1 MIDAHLH
8 LTHNGRS
15 VEETITHIEAI
26 GAEKAVML
34 PIEDGD
40 DEFGW
45 MTEDIVKA
53 HRDYPDTIIPFCHVD
68 VTREDAVTELEK
80 RAASGIF
87 KGYGEQ
93 KQHLRLDDPRLEK
106 ALAVCNEL
114 NWPVTWHF
122 QEGERGYNQGIEH
135 LEVLLKKFPNIKFIG
150 HAQSW
155 WSPYQRRRTRP
166 RRDPVSHGR
175 GQTWRLNRST
185 IGRLSQYVCRFIRGF
200 GSGRTDARR
209 GLYCGISGAAWK
221 KIDVCH
227 GLPLQGWQRCGP
239 LSRRVFR
246 AIEPAVSQTHARP
259 WRAGGYLAQ
268 QCGEDFESVKTRLF
282 YRGMS

>member
-68 VTREDAVTELEK
+68 VTREDAVPELEK
-80 RAASGIF
+80 RAANGIF

-106 ALAVCNEL
+106 VLAVCNEL

-122 QEGERGYNQGIEH
+122 QEGARGYNQGIEH

-155 WSPYQRRRTRP
+155 WAHISADVPAPEETLYP
-166 RRDPVSHGR
+166 KGAVKPGGLID
-175 GQTWRLNRST
+175 RL
-185 IGRLSQYVCRFIRGF
+185 LSDYPNMFADLSA
-200 GSGRTDARR
+200 GSGLGGLTRDEDFTAGFLARHGKKLMFATDCPCRD
-209 GLYCGISGAAWK
+209 GKGK
-221 KIDVCH
+221 D
-227 GLPLQGWQRCGP
+227 
-239 LSRRVFR
+239 LSRGACFAQLSLPFLERLLVPD
-246 AIEPAVSQTHARP
+246 ALEDILHNNAVRI
-259 WRAGGYLAQ
+259 LN
-268 QCGEDFESVKTRLF
+268 L
-282 YRGMS
+282 

>member
-15 VEETITHIEAI
+15 VEETITHIKAI

-53 HRDYPDTIIPFCHVD
+53 HRDHPDTVIPFCHVD
-68 VTREDAVTELEK
+68 VTREDAVPELEK

-106 ALAVCNEL
+106 VLAVCNEL

-122 QEGERGYNQGIEH
+122 QEGTRGYNQGIEH

-155 WSPYQRRRTRP
+155 WAHISADVPAPEETLYPTGAVKP
-166 RRDPVSHGR
+166 GGLID
-175 GQTWRLNRST
+175 RLLADYPNMFAD
-185 IGRLSQYVCRFIRGF
+185 LSA
-200 GSGRTDARR
+200 GSGLGGLTRDEDFTTGFLARHGKKLMFATDCPCRDGQGA
-209 GLYCGISGAAWK
+209 GISRGACFAQLS
-221 KIDVCH
+221 
-227 GLPLQGWQRCGP
+227 LPFLERMLAP
-239 LSRRVFR
+239 DALED
-246 AIEPAVSQTHARP
+246 ILHNNAVRI
-259 WRAGGYLAQ
+259 LN
-268 QCGEDFESVKTRLF
+268 L
-282 YRGMS
+282 

>member
-68 VTREDAVTELEK
+68 VTREDAVPELEK
-80 RAASGIF
+80 RAANGIF

-106 ALAVCNEL
+106 VLAVCNEL

-122 QEGERGYNQGIEH
+122 QEGARGYNQGIEH

-155 WSPYQRRRTRP
+155 WAHISADVPAPEETLYP
-166 RRDPVSHGR
+166 KGAVKPGGLID
-175 GQTWRLNRST
+175 RLLADYPNMFAD
-185 IGRLSQYVCRFIRGF
+185 LSA
-200 GSGRTDARR
+200 GSGLGGLTRDEDFTAGFLARHGKKLMFATDCPCRD
-209 GLYCGISGAAWK
+209 GKGE
-221 KIDVCH
+221 D
-227 GLPLQGWQRCGP
+227 
-239 LSRRVFR
+239 LSRGACFAQLSLPFLERLLVPD
-246 AIEPAVSQTHARP
+246 ALEDILHNNAVRI
-259 WRAGGYLAQ
+259 LN
-268 QCGEDFESVKTRLF
+268 L
-282 YRGMS
+282 

>member
-68 VTREDAVTELEK
+68 VTRKDAVPELEK

-106 ALAVCNEL
+106 VLAVCNEL

-155 WSPYQRRRTRP
+155 WAHISADVPAPEETLYP
-166 RRDPVSHGR
+166 KGAVKPGGLID
-175 GQTWRLNRST
+175 RLLADYPNMFAD
-185 IGRLSQYVCRFIRGF
+185 LSA
-200 GSGRTDARR
+200 GSGLGGLMRDEDFTAGFLARHGKKLMFATDCPCRD
-209 GLYCGISGAAWK
+209 GKGAS
-221 KIDVCH
+221 
-227 GLPLQGWQRCGP
+227 
-239 LSRRVFR
+239 LSRGACFAQLSLPFLKRML
-246 AIEPAVSQTHARP
+246 APDALEYILHNNAVMI
-259 WRAGGYLAQ
+259 LN
-268 QCGEDFESVKTRLF
+268 L
-282 YRGMS
+282 

>member
-26 GAEKAVML
+26 GAEKVVML

-45 MTEDIVKA
+45 MTEDVVKA
-53 HRDYPDTIIPFCHVD
+53 HRDYPDIIIPFCHVD
-68 VTREDAVTELEK
+68 VTRKDAVPELEK

-93 KQHLRLDDPRLEK
+93 KQHLRLDDSRLEK
-106 ALAVCNEL
+106 VLAVCNEM

-122 QEGERGYNQGIEH
+122 QEGTRGYNQGIEH

-155 WSPYQRRRTRP
+155 WAHISADVPAPEETLYPKGTIKP
-166 RRDPVSHGR
+166 GGLID
-175 GQTWRLNRST
+175 RLLADYPNMFAD
-185 IGRLSQYVCRFIRGF
+185 LSA
-200 GSGRTDARR
+200 GSGLGGLTRDEDFTAGFLARHGKKLMFATDCPCRD
-209 GLYCGISGAAWK
+209 GKGAS
-221 KIDVCH
+221 
-227 GLPLQGWQRCGP
+227 
-239 LSRRVFR
+239 LSRGACFAQLSLPFLKRML
-246 AIEPAVSQTHARP
+246 APDALEDILHNNAVRI
-259 WRAGGYLAQ
+259 LN
-268 QCGEDFESVKTRLF
+268 L
-282 YRGMS
+282 

>member
-68 VTREDAVTELEK
+68 VTRKDAVPELEK
-80 RAASGIF
+80 RAANGIF

-106 ALAVCNEL
+106 VLAVCNEL

-122 QEGERGYNQGIEH
+122 QEGARGYNQGIEH

-155 WSPYQRRRTRP
+155 WAHISADVPAPEETLYP
-166 RRDPVSHGR
+166 KGAVKPGGLID
-175 GQTWRLNRST
+175 RLLADYPNMFAD
-185 IGRLSQYVCRFIRGF
+185 LSA
-200 GSGRTDARR
+200 GSGLGGLTRDEDFTAGFLARHGKKLMFATDCPCRD
-209 GLYCGISGAAWK
+209 GKGK
-221 KIDVCH
+221 D
-227 GLPLQGWQRCGP
+227 
-239 LSRRVFR
+239 LSRGACFAQLSLPFLERLLVPD
-246 AIEPAVSQTHARP
+246 ALEDILHNNAVRI
-259 WRAGGYLAQ
+259 LN
-268 QCGEDFESVKTRLF
+268 L
-282 YRGMS
+282 

>member
-68 VTREDAVTELEK
+68 VTRKDAVPELEK
-80 RAASGIF
+80 RATSGIF

-106 ALAVCNEL
+106 ILAICNEL

-135 LEVLLKKFPNIKFIG
+135 LEVLLKKFSNIKFIG

-155 WSPYQRRRTRP
+155 WAHISADVPTPEETLYPTGAVKP
-166 RRDPVSHGR
+166 GGLID
-175 GQTWRLNRST
+175 RLLADYPNMFAD
-185 IGRLSQYVCRFIRGF
+185 LSA
-200 GSGRTDARR
+200 GSGLGGLTRDEDFTAGFLARHGKKLMFATDCPCRD
-209 GLYCGISGAAWK
+209 GKGA
-221 KIDVCH
+221 D
-227 GLPLQGWQRCGP
+227 
-239 LSRRVFR
+239 LSRGACFAQLSLPFLKRML
-246 AIEPAVSQTHARP
+246 APDALEDILHNNAVRI
-259 WRAGGYLAQ
+259 LN
-268 QCGEDFESVKTRLF
+268 L
-282 YRGMS
+282 

>member
-155 WSPYQRRRTRP
+155 WAHISADVPAPEETLYPTGAVKPGGLIDRLLADYPNMFADLSAGSGLGGLTRDEDFTAGFLD
-166 RRDPVSHGR
+166 RHGR
-175 GQTWRLNRST
+175 KLMFATDCL
-185 IGRLSQYVCRFIRGF
+185 CRDGK
-200 GSGRTDARR
+200 
-209 GLYCGISGAAWK
+209 GA
-221 KIDVCH
+221 
-227 GLPLQGWQRCGP
+227 G
-239 LSRRVFR
+239 LSRGACFAQLSLPFLKRML
-246 AIEPAVSQTHARP
+246 APNALEDILHNNAVMI
-259 WRAGGYLAQ
+259 LN
-268 QCGEDFESVKTRLF
+268 L
-282 YRGMS
+282 

>member
-53 HRDYPDTIIPFCHVD
+53 HRDYPDIIIPFCHVD
-68 VTREDAVTELEK
+68 VTRKDAVPELEK

-93 KQHLRLDDPRLEK
+93 KQHLRLDDSRLEK
-106 ALAVCNEL
+106 VLAICNEM

-122 QEGERGYNQGIEH
+122 QEGARGYNQGIEH

-155 WSPYQRRRTRP
+155 WAHISADVPAPEETLYPKGTVKLGGLI
-166 RRDPVSHGR
+166 D
-175 GQTWRLNRST
+175 RLLADYPNLFAD
-185 IGRLSQYVCRFIRGF
+185 LSA
-200 GSGRTDARR
+200 GSGLGGLTRDEDFTVGFLARHGKKLMFATDCPCRD
-209 GLYCGISGAAWK
+209 GKGAS
-221 KIDVCH
+221 
-227 GLPLQGWQRCGP
+227 
-239 LSRRVFR
+239 LSRGACFAQLSLPFLKRML
-246 AIEPAVSQTHARP
+246 APGALEDILHNNAVRI
-259 WRAGGYLAQ
+259 LN
-268 QCGEDFESVKTRLF
+268 L
-282 YRGMS
+282 

>member
-87 KGYGEQ
+87 KAMAN
-93 KQHLRLDDPRLEK
+93 KNSTCD
-106 ALAVCNEL
+106 
-114 NWPVTWHF
+114 WT
-122 QEGERGYNQGIEH
+122 
-135 LEVLLKKFPNIKFIG
+135 
-150 HAQSW
+150 
-155 WSPYQRRRTRP
+155 TR
-166 RRDPVSHGR
+166 D
-175 GQTWRLNRST
+175 
-185 IGRLSQYVCRFIRGF
+185 
-200 GSGRTDARR
+200 
-209 GLYCGISGAAWK
+209 WK
-221 KIDVCH
+221 KH
-227 GLPLQGWQRCGP
+227 WQ
-239 LSRRVFR
+239 S
-246 AIEPAVSQTHARP
+246 A
-259 WRAGGYLAQ
+259 
-268 QCGEDFESVKTRLF
+268 
-282 YRGMS
+282 MN

>member
-53 HRDYPDTIIPFCHVD
+53 HRDYPDIIIPFCHVD
-68 VTREDAVTELEK
+68 VTRKDAVPELEK

-93 KQHLRLDDPRLEK
+93 KQHLRLDDSRLEK
-106 ALAVCNEL
+106 VLAICNEM

-122 QEGERGYNQGIEH
+122 QEGARGYNQGIEH

-155 WSPYQRRRTRP
+155 WAHISADVPAPEETLYPKGTVKLGGLI
-166 RRDPVSHGR
+166 D
-175 GQTWRLNRST
+175 RLLADYPNLFAD
-185 IGRLSQYVCRFIRGF
+185 LSA
-200 GSGRTDARR
+200 GSGLGGLTRDEDFTAGFLARHGKKLMFATDCPCRD
-209 GLYCGISGAAWK
+209 GKGAS
-221 KIDVCH
+221 
-227 GLPLQGWQRCGP
+227 
-239 LSRRVFR
+239 LSRGACFAQLSLPFLKRML
-246 AIEPAVSQTHARP
+246 APDALEDILHNNAVRI
-259 WRAGGYLAQ
+259 LN
-268 QCGEDFESVKTRLF
+268 L
-282 YRGMS
+282 

>member
-1 MIDAHLH
+1 
-8 LTHNGRS
+8 
-15 VEETITHIEAI
+15 
-26 GAEKAVML
+26 ML

-80 RAASGIF
+80 RAASDIF

-106 ALAVCNEL
+106 VLAVCNEL

-155 WSPYQRRRTRP
+155 WAHISADVPAPEETLYPKGTVKP
-166 RRDPVSHGR
+166 GGLID
-175 GQTWRLNRST
+175 RLLADYPNMFAD
-185 IGRLSQYVCRFIRGF
+185 LSA
-200 GSGRTDARR
+200 GSGLGGLTRDEDFTAGFLARHGKKLMFATDCPCRD
-209 GLYCGISGAAWK
+209 GKGA
-221 KIDVCH
+221 
-227 GLPLQGWQRCGP
+227 G
-239 LSRRVFR
+239 LSRGACFAQLSLPFLKRML
-246 AIEPAVSQTHARP
+246 APDALENILHNNAVRI
-259 WRAGGYLAQ
+259 LN
-268 QCGEDFESVKTRLF
+268 L
-282 YRGMS
+282 

>member
-53 HRDYPDTIIPFCHVD
+53 HRDYPNTIIPFCHVN
-68 VTREDAVTELEK
+68 VTREDAVPELEK

-106 ALAVCNEL
+106 VLAICNEL

-155 WSPYQRRRTRP
+155 WAHISADVPAPEETLYPTGAVKP
-166 RRDPVSHGR
+166 GGLID
-175 GQTWRLNRST
+175 RLLADYPNMFAD
-185 IGRLSQYVCRFIRGF
+185 LSA
-200 GSGRTDARR
+200 GSGLG
-209 GLYCGISGAAWK
+209 GLTR
-221 KIDVCH
+221 D
-227 GLPLQGWQRCGP
+227 
-239 LSRRVFR
+239 
-246 AIEPAVSQTHARP
+246 
-259 WRAGGYLAQ
+259 
-268 QCGEDFESVKTRLF
+268 EDFTAGFLARHGKKLMFATDCPCRDGKGAGIA
-282 YRGMS
+282 RGSCFAQLSLPFLERMLAPDALEDILHNNAVRILNL

>member
-15 VEETITHIEAI
+15 VEETIAHIEAI
-26 GAEKAVML
+26 GAKKAVML

-68 VTREDAVTELEK
+68 VTREDAVPELEK
-80 RAASGIF
+80 RADSGIF

-106 ALAVCNEL
+106 LLAVCNEL

-155 WSPYQRRRTRP
+155 WAHISADVPAPEETLYPTGPVRPGGLIDRLLADYPNMFADLSAGSGLGGLTRDEDFTAGFLARHGKKLMFATDCP
-166 RRDPVSHGR
+166 CRDGKGAALSR
-175 GQTWRLNRST
+175 GTCFAQLSLPFLNRM
-185 IGRLSQYVCRFIRGF
+185 LAP
-200 GSGRTDARR
+200 DA
-209 GLYCGISGAAWK
+209 LEDILHNNAA
-221 KIDVCH
+221 KI
-227 GLPLQGWQRCGP
+227 LNL
-239 LSRRVFR
+239 
-246 AIEPAVSQTHARP
+246 
-259 WRAGGYLAQ
+259 
-268 QCGEDFESVKTRLF
+268 
-282 YRGMS
+282 

>member
-53 HRDYPDTIIPFCHVD
+53 HRDYPDIIIPFCHVD
-68 VTREDAVTELEK
+68 VTRKDAVPELEK
-80 RAASGIF
+80 RAASDIF

-93 KQHLRLDDPRLEK
+93 KQHLRLDDPRLK
-106 ALAVCNEL
+106 KILAVCNEL

-155 WSPYQRRRTRP
+155 WAHISADVPAPAETLYP
-166 RRDPVSHGR
+166 KGAVKPGGLID
-175 GQTWRLNRST
+175 RLLADYPNMFAD
-185 IGRLSQYVCRFIRGF
+185 LSA
-200 GSGRTDARR
+200 GSGLGGLTRDEDFTAGFLARHGKKLMFATDCPCRD
-209 GLYCGISGAAWK
+209 GKGA
-221 KIDVCH
+221 
-227 GLPLQGWQRCGP
+227 G
-239 LSRRVFR
+239 LSRGACFAQLSLPFLKRML
-246 AIEPAVSQTHARP
+246 ASDALEDILHNNAVRI
-259 WRAGGYLAQ
+259 LN
-268 QCGEDFESVKTRLF
+268 L
-282 YRGMS
+282 

>member
-15 VEETITHIEAI
+15 VEETIAHIQAI
-26 GAEKAVML
+26 GAEKAVLL

-80 RAASGIF
+80 RATSGIF

-122 QEGERGYNQGIEH
+122 QEGARGYNQGIEH
-135 LEVLLKKFPNIKFIG
+135 LETLLKKFPNIKFIG

-155 WSPYQRRRTRP
+155 WAHISADVPAPEETLYPTGAVKP
-166 RRDPVSHGR
+166 GGLID
-175 GQTWRLNRST
+175 RLLADYSNMFAD
-185 IGRLSQYVCRFIRGF
+185 LSA
-200 GSGRTDARR
+200 GSGLGGLTRDEDFTAGFLARHGKKLMFATDCPCRN
-209 GLYCGISGAAWK
+209 GKGAS
-221 KIDVCH
+221 
-227 GLPLQGWQRCGP
+227 
-239 LSRRVFR
+239 LSRGACFAQLSLPFLKRML
-246 AIEPAVSQTHARP
+246 ASDALEDILHNNAVRI
-259 WRAGGYLAQ
+259 L
-268 QCGEDFESVKTRLF
+268 DL
-282 YRGMS
+282 

>member
-15 VEETITHIEAI
+15 VEETITHIKAI

-53 HRDYPDTIIPFCHVD
+53 HRDYPDIIIPFCHVD
-68 VTREDAVTELEK
+68 VTREDAVTALEK

-106 ALAVCNEL
+106 VLAICNEL

-122 QEGERGYNQGIEH
+122 QEGARGYNQGIEH
-135 LEVLLKKFPNIKFIG
+135 LETLLKKFPNIKFIG

-155 WSPYQRRRTRP
+155 WAHISADVPAPEETLYPKGAVKPGGLIDRLLADYSNMFADLSAGSGLGGLTRDEDFTAGFLARHGKKLMFATDCP
-166 RRDPVSHGR
+166 CRDGKGASLSR
-175 GQTWRLNRST
+175 GACFAQLSLPFLNRM
-185 IGRLSQYVCRFIRGF
+185 LAP
-200 GSGRTDARR
+200 DA
-209 GLYCGISGAAWK
+209 LEDIL
-221 KIDVCH
+221 H
-227 GLPLQGWQRCGP
+227 NN
-239 LSRRVFR
+239 
-246 AIEPAVSQTHARP
+246 AVRI
-259 WRAGGYLAQ
+259 L
-268 QCGEDFESVKTRLF
+268 KL
-282 YRGMS
+282 

>member
-15 VEETITHIEAI
+15 VEETITHIKAI

-53 HRDYPDTIIPFCHVD
+53 HRDHPDTVIPFCHVD
-68 VTREDAVTELEK
+68 VTREDAVPELEK

-106 ALAVCNEL
+106 VLAVCNEL

-122 QEGERGYNQGIEH
+122 QEGTRGYNQGIEH
-135 LEVLLKKFPNIKFIG
+135 LEVLLKKIPNIKFIG

-155 WSPYQRRRTRP
+155 WAHISADVPAPEETLYPTGAVKP
-166 RRDPVSHGR
+166 GGLID
-175 GQTWRLNRST
+175 RLLADYPNMFAD
-185 IGRLSQYVCRFIRGF
+185 LSA
-200 GSGRTDARR
+200 GSGLGGLTRDEDFTTGFLARHGKKLMFATDCPCRDGQGA
-209 GLYCGISGAAWK
+209 GISRGACFAQLS
-221 KIDVCH
+221 
-227 GLPLQGWQRCGP
+227 LPFLKRMLAP
-239 LSRRVFR
+239 DALED
-246 AIEPAVSQTHARP
+246 ILHNNAVRI
-259 WRAGGYLAQ
+259 LN
-268 QCGEDFESVKTRLF
+268 L
-282 YRGMS
+282 

>member
-68 VTREDAVTELEK
+68 VTREDAVPELEK

-93 KQHLRLDDPRLEK
+93 KQHLRLDDPRLENI
-106 ALAVCNEL
+106 LIICNEL

-155 WSPYQRRRTRP
+155 WAHISADVPAPEETLYPTGAVKP
-166 RRDPVSHGR
+166 GGLID
-175 GQTWRLNRST
+175 RLLADYPNMFAD
-185 IGRLSQYVCRFIRGF
+185 LSA
-200 GSGRTDARR
+200 GSGLGGLTRDEDFTAGFLARHGKKLMFATGCPCRDGKGTD
-209 GLYCGISGAAWK
+209 
-221 KIDVCH
+221 
-227 GLPLQGWQRCGP
+227 
-239 LSRRVFR
+239 LSRGACFAQLSLPFLKRML
-246 AIEPAVSQTHARP
+246 APDALEDILHNNAVKI
-259 WRAGGYLAQ
+259 LN
-268 QCGEDFESVKTRLF
+268 L
-282 YRGMS
+282 